1 MNIQD
6 LNKLSQNF
14 KSEYFNMVK
23 EKTDV
28 ADKIIIN
35 SMKNINFKKERMMSI
50 LFKIEAPV

>member
-1 MNIQD
+1 
-6 LNKLSQNF
+6 
-14 KSEYFNMVK
+14 MVK

-50 LFKIEAPV
+50 LFKIEAPVQSWKK